1 MINKKEKTKNMLQTP
16 KGMHDILADEYVF
29 YQSVFEKAEKVASY
43 YGFQPI
49 QTPILEKTEL
59 FTVGVG
65 AATDIVEKQMYSF
78 RTKGGDHLSLIPE
91 MTAPIMR
98 AYLEHG
104 MHTLPQPVMLWRKGS
119 CFRHENPQ
127 KGRTREFQQF
137 DLEIIGE
144 PKPIAEVIVIR
155 VLKSIFEEL
164 DFPPLIVHINS
175 IGDKECRP
183 AYRKEL
189 VSYYRRKIN
198 NLCPDCKR
206 RLKEN
211 PLRLLDCKEEKCI
224 ELKDGA
230 PQMANHLCSSCKQH
244 FREVLEALDSADIFY
259 ALDNHLVR
267 GLDYYTRTV
276 FEIFSA
282 QGGSASGGEK
292 EVSTTSNALA
302 GGGRY
307 DYLAKTLSKK
317 DFPAMGAAIGVDR
330 IVQLM
335 HDKKILPKQK
345 KQPKVF
351 LIQLGNAAKYKSL
364 EIIEMFRKAHLPL
377 NQSISKDSLRGQLN
391 LASKLDMA
399 YALILGQQEVLK
411 NSIILRDMKLGNQ
424 ETINFRDLVEVIK
437 KKIAYD

>member
-1 MINKKEKTKNMLQTP
+1 MVNKKEKTKNMLQTP

-65 AATDIVEKQMYSF
+65 TATDIVEKQMYSF
-78 RTKGGDHLSLIPE
+78 RTKGGDHLSLRPE
-91 MTAPIMR
+91 GTAPVMR

-104 MHTLPQPVMLWRKGS
+104 MHTLPQPVMLWYKGS
-119 CFRHENPQ
+119 FFRHENPQ

-137 DLEIIGE
+137 SLEIIGE

-189 VSYYRRKIN
+189 VNYYRRKIN
-198 NLCPDCKR
+198 NLCPNCKR

-224 ELKDGA
+224 ELKAGA

-259 ALDNHLVR
+259 VLDNHLVR

-276 FEIFSA
+276 FEIF
-282 QGGSASGGEK
+282 E
-292 EVSTTSNALA
+292 STTVVNSNALA

-307 DYLAKTLSKK
+307 DYLGKTLGKK
-317 DFPAMGAAIGVDR
+317 DVAAVGVSIGVDR

-391 LASKLDMA
+391 LASKLNMA

-437 KKIAYD
+437 KKITYD

>member
-1 MINKKEKTKNMLQTP
+1 
-16 KGMHDILADEYVF
+16 
-29 YQSVFEKAEKVASY
+29 
-43 YGFQPI
+43 
-49 QTPILEKTEL
+49 
-59 FTVGVG
+59 
-65 AATDIVEKQMYSF
+65 
-78 RTKGGDHLSLIPE
+78 
-91 MTAPIMR
+91 R

-104 MHTLPQPVMLWRKGS
+104 MHTLPQPVMLWYKGS
-119 CFRHENPQ
+119 FFRHENPQ

-137 DLEIIGE
+137 GLEIINE

-164 DFPPLIVHINS
+164 DLPPLIVHINS
-175 IGDKECRP
+175 IGDKECRS

-189 VSYYRRKIN
+189 VGYYRRKIN

-230 PQMANHLCSSCKQH
+230 PQMANYLCSSCKQH

-259 ALDNHLVR
+259 VLDNHLVR
-267 GLDYYTRTV
+267 GLDYYSRTV

-282 QGGSASGGEK
+282 EGGD
-292 EVSTTSNALA
+292 TLA

-307 DYLAKTLSKK
+307 DYLAKMLGKK

-335 HDKKILPKQK
+335 HDRKILPRQK
-345 KQPKVF
+345 KHPKIF

-411 NSIILRDMKLGNQ
+411 NSIILRDMKSGNQ
-424 ETINFRDLVEVIK
+424 KTIDFRDLVEIIK
-437 KKIAYD
+437 KKIMCD